1 MDYKVVSR
9 ALAEM
14 LGLGYTHE
22 WISYLM
28 DINNV
33 PKEYERPVPPRSKY
47 LFCKELFENL
57 QKDDP
62 VKAKQ
67 IVTDIATYIIDSER
81 FDPRLEAEAMKHLPV
96 FRNTLNKAGFRP
108 SQDRSMT
115 VNPIFN
121 ARDFETQDTMCFVL
135 MPFSQTWS
143 TRIYSKI
150 LVPIIKK
157 CSLEPVRADNL
168 FGHDVMEDIWSA
180 INSASIIVADVTGRN
195 PNVFYELGIAHTLGK
210 SVIVITQDKSDVP
223 FDIQRL
229 RFIEYADNQ
238 DGYEILES
246 KLSKFL
252 LSYTSKK
259 QSS

>member
-1 MDYKVVSR
+1 MDYKIVSI

-22 WISYLM
+22 WIRHLM
-28 DINNV
+28 DTYRV
-33 PKEYERPVPPRSKY
+33 PQEYGRPVPPKSKY
-47 LFCKELFENL
+47 IFCKELFEKL

-62 VKAKQ
+62 IRARQ

-81 FDPRLEAEAMKHLPV
+81 FDQRFEAQAMKHLPV

-108 SQDRSMT
+108 TQDKSMV

-121 ARDFETQDTMCFVL
+121 TRDFVTQDNMCFVL
-135 MPFSQTWS
+135 MPFTQSWS

-180 INSASIIVADVTGRN
+180 INSAFIIVADVTGRN

-210 SVIVITQDKSDVP
+210 NVIVITQDKSDVP
-223 FDIQRL
+223 FDIQGL

-238 DGYEILES
+238 DGYEILENQ
-246 KLSKFL
+246 LSRFL
-252 LSYTSKK
+252 QSYKPK
-259 QSS
+259 E